1 MSASPGRSSARSRPG
16 WGAILLVALVAFA
29 VGLWVGV
36 RFFAAPQPPASVE
49 PAAGVPPLTE
59 PLPSTPSRHQ
69 PPVEVGPAVGGERP
83 RIALMIDD
91 LGRSVA
97 DLDVLEAL
105 GVPLSCAVLPYETRT
120 ADVVAEIRRRGWE
133 LLLHLP
139 MEPQSGADPGPGA
152 LSSIMTP
159 GEIEGATRKALA
171 AVPGAVGVNNHMGSV
186 LSADVGSMSAVL
198 GVVGEKGLFYVDSR
212 TSADSV
218 GYRRALEMGVPATER
233 QVFLD
238 SDPVPTAIEEQF
250 DRLLQV
256 ARQRGAAL
264 AIGHPHRATLEVLAR
279 RIPEALDLGYEF
291 VPVSFLL
298 DRAAVTPE

>member
-1 MSASPGRSSARSRPG
+1 
-16 WGAILLVALVAFA
+16 
-29 VGLWVGV
+29 
-36 RFFAAPQPPASVE
+36 
-49 PAAGVPPLTE
+49 
-59 PLPSTPSRHQ
+59 
-69 PPVEVGPAVGGERP
+69 VGPAVGGERP
-83 RIALMIDD
+83 RVSILIDD

-97 DLDVLEAL
+97 DLDVLESL
-105 GVPLSCAVLPYETRT
+105 GVPVSLAVLPYEVRT
-120 ADVVAEIRRRGWE
+120 PEVVAEIRRRGWE

-152 LSSIMTP
+152 LTSGMSSD
-159 GEIEGATRKALA
+159 EIDQATRAALS

-186 LSADVGSMSAVL
+186 LSADVVSMSAVL
-198 GVVGEKGLFYVDSR
+198 RVVGEGELFFIDSR

-238 SDPVPTAIEEQF
+238 SDPVPAAIEEQF
-250 DRLLQV
+250 DRLLSV
-256 ARQRGAAL
+256 AQQRGAAL

-279 RIPEALDLGYEF
+279 RIPEALALGYEF

-298 DRAAVTPE
+298 DRAVVTPE